1 VIFISPAYIPTIQP
15 AFEWV
20 NIMTRSI
27 FCSFVHTLRHFR
39 SASRGNISVMFA
51 LSLVPITG
59 AVGAAVDYSQSN
71 SIRSAMQAA
80 ADSAALGGITSAA
93 TQTSAVVSS
102 TAVGMFNASFNRT
115 GVTPSSGATYDSTSG
130 ILTVAAAASYTPQ
143 FMKLAGVSTMH
154 ISVTSKAKLGGSQ
167 TWPVCVLVTNPDSN
181 HTLLV
186 QSGASIDFANC
197 MVQVNTANWDA
208 VEARDTSYIHSTNGV
223 NCFTGDIHYGDVT
236 PPKQATCTMLPDP
249 YASYV
254 VPSNN
259 PCTYTNTQVSAST
272 TLTPG
277 TYCGGLKI
285 TGSAN
290 VTFSPGIYYIQNGD
304 FTIANS
310 ANATGN
316 GVTFLISGQ
325 NSNLNFTTSGTIT
338 MSPYTGSSAG
348 QWAGM
353 LFFWDQ
359 PSTNKG
365 STETF
370 SNGTMTFSGI
380 MYFVGQTLAITNS
393 ANITVT
399 TGSIIADMILPN
411 KGHLNLTGT
420 MNSPTAAQQAMK
432 KKITSSTPT
441 LVQ

>member
-1 VIFISPAYIPTIQP
+1 
-15 AFEWV
+15 
-20 NIMTRSI
+20 
-27 FCSFVHTLRHFR
+27 
-39 SASRGNISVMFA
+39 
-51 LSLVPITG
+51 
-59 AVGAAVDYSQSN
+59 
-71 SIRSAMQAA
+71 
-80 ADSAALGGITSAA
+80 
-93 TQTSAVVSS
+93 
-102 TAVGMFNASFNRT
+102 MFNASFNRT
-115 GVTPSSGATYDSTSG
+115 GVTPSPGATYDPTSG
-130 ILTVAAAASYTPQ
+130 TLTVTAAASYTPQ

-154 ISVTSKAKLGGSQ
+154 ISVTSKAKLGGTR
-167 TWPVCVLVTNPDSN
+167 TWPVCVLITNPTSS

-186 QSGASIDFANC
+186 QSGATIDFTNC

-236 PPKQATCTMLPDP
+236 PPKEATCTMLPDP

-259 PCTYTNTQVSAST
+259 PCTYTNKQVNNTST

-277 TYCGGLKI
+277 TYCGGIKI
-285 TGSAN
+285 YRQLDCDVHRRASITSRTA
-290 VTFSPGIYYIQNGD
+290 TSRSP
-304 FTIANS
+304 TAPTS
-310 ANATGN
+310 TGN

-338 MSPYTGSSAG
+338 MSPYTDSSAG

-359 PSTNKG
+359 PSTSKG

-380 MYFVGQTLAITNS
+380 MYFVGQTLAITNN
-393 ANITVT
+393 ATVT
-399 TGSIIADMILPN
+399 VSHRLDHRRHDPAEQRPSDLDRNGQIRPRPPSRR
-411 KGHLNLTGT
+411 
-420 MNSPTAAQQAMK
+420 
-432 KKITSSTPT
+432 
-441 LVQ
+441 

>member
-1 VIFISPAYIPTIQP
+1 
-15 AFEWV
+15 
-20 NIMTRSI
+20 MTKSI
-27 FCSFVHTLRHFR
+27 LCKFVKALRQFR
-39 SASRGNISVMFA
+39 SASGGNISVMFA
-51 LSLVPITG
+51 LSLVPVIGTI
-59 AVGAAVDYSQSN
+59 GAAVDYSQSS
-71 SIRSAMQAA
+71 SIKAAMQAA
-80 ADSAALGGITSAA
+80 ADATALGSIRSASTLTPA
-93 TQTSAVVSS
+93 AVNS
-102 TAVGMFNASFNRT
+102 TAVGMFNASFNRPT
-115 GVTPSSGATYDSTSG
+115 VTPSPGATYDSGSST
-130 ILTVAAAASYTPQ
+130 LTVTATVSYTPQ
-143 FMKLAGVSTMH
+143 FMKLVGISAMR
-154 ISVTSKAKLGGSQ
+154 ISVTSKAKLGGST
-167 TWPVCVLVTNPDSN
+167 TWPVCVLITNPISS

-186 QSGASIDFANC
+186 QSGATIDFTNC

-236 PPKQATCTMLPDP
+236 PPKQATCIMLPDP
-249 YASYV
+249 YATYV

-259 PCTYTNTQVSAST
+259 PCTYTNKQVNANA

-277 TYCGGLKI
+277 TYCGGIKI

-290 VTFSPGIYYIQNGD
+290 VTFSPGVYYIQNGD

-310 ANATGN
+310 ANVTGN

-338 MSPYTGSSAG
+338 MSPYTDSSAG

-359 PSTNKG
+359 PSTSKG

-370 SNGTMTFSGI
+370 SNGTMNFSGV
-380 MYFVGQTLAITNS
+380 MYFVGQTLAVSNN
-393 ANITVT
+393 ATVT
-399 TGSIIADMILPN
+399 VNPGSIIADMILPN

-420 MNSPTAAQQAMK
+420 VNSPTAAQQAMK
-432 KKITSSTPT
+432 KSITSNTPM

>member
-1 VIFISPAYIPTIQP
+1 MIS
-15 AFEWV
+15 
-20 NIMTRSI
+20 RSSI
-27 FCSFVHTLRHFR
+27 LCKFVQTLRHFR
-39 SASRGNISVMFA
+39 SASCGNISVMFA
-51 LSLVPITG
+51 LSLVPVTG

-71 SIRSAMQAA
+71 SIRAAMQAA
-80 ADSAALGGITSAA
+80 ADSAALGGIKAAA
-93 TQTSAVVSS
+93 TLTPTVVSS

-115 GVTPSSGATYDSTSG
+115 GVTPSPGATYDSASG
-130 ILTVAAAASYTPQ
+130 TLTVTATASYTPQ
-143 FMKLAGVSTMH
+143 FMKIAGISTMR
-154 ISVTSKAKLGGSQ
+154 ISVTSKAKLGGSR
-167 TWPVCVLVTNPDSN
+167 TWPVCVLVTNPNSN
-181 HTLLV
+181 HTLKV
-186 QSGASIDFANC
+186 QNGASIDFTNC

-236 PPKQATCTMLPDP
+236 PPKEATCTMLPDP

-254 VPSNN
+254 VPNNN
-259 PCTYTNTQVSAST
+259 PCTYTNKQLNNTTA

-277 TYCGGLKI
+277 TYCGGIKI
-285 TGSAN
+285 SGSSS

-310 ANATGN
+310 ANVTGN

-325 NSNLNFTTSGTIT
+325 NSNLNFTTTGTIT
-338 MSPYTGSSAG
+338 MSPYTDSSAG

-359 PSTNKG
+359 PSTSKG

-380 MYFVGQTLAITNS
+380 MYFVGQTLAITNN
-393 ANITVT
+393 AKVTVT
-399 TGSIIADMILPN
+399 TGSIIADMILPD
-411 KGHLNLTGT
+411 KGHLTLTGT
-420 MNSPTAAQQAMK
+420 TNSPTAAQQAMK
-432 KKITSSTPT
+432 KSIASTTPM

>member
-1 VIFISPAYIPTIQP
+1 
-15 AFEWV
+15 
-20 NIMTRSI
+20 
-27 FCSFVHTLRHFR
+27 
-39 SASRGNISVMFA
+39 
-51 LSLVPITG
+51 
-59 AVGAAVDYSQSN
+59 
-71 SIRSAMQAA
+71 
-80 ADSAALGGITSAA
+80 
-93 TQTSAVVSS
+93 
-102 TAVGMFNASFNRT
+102 
-115 GVTPSSGATYDSTSG
+115 
-130 ILTVAAAASYTPQ
+130 
-143 FMKLAGVSTMH
+143 
-154 ISVTSKAKLGGSQ
+154 
-167 TWPVCVLVTNPDSN
+167 
-181 HTLLV
+181 
-186 QSGASIDFANC
+186 

-259 PCTYTNTQVSAST
+259 PCTYTNKQVNASA

-285 TGSAN
+285 TNSAN
-290 VTFSPGIYYIQNGD
+290 VTFSPGVCYIQNGD

-325 NSNLNFTTSGTIT
+325 NANLNFTTSGTIT
-338 MSPYTGSSAG
+338 MSPYTDASAG

-359 PSTNKG
+359 PSTSKG

-370 SNGTMTFSGI
+370 SNGTMTFSGV
-380 MYFVGQTLAITNS
+380 MYFVGQTLAITNN
-393 ANITVT
+393 ANVTVT

-411 KGHLNLTGT
+411 KGHLTLTGT
-420 MNSPTAAQQAMK
+420 TNSPTAAQQAMK
-432 KKITSSTPT
+432 KTITSNTPM
-441 LVQ
+441 LVH

>member
-1 VIFISPAYIPTIQP
+1 
-15 AFEWV
+15 
-20 NIMTRSI
+20 
-27 FCSFVHTLRHFR
+27 
-39 SASRGNISVMFA
+39 
-51 LSLVPITG
+51 
-59 AVGAAVDYSQSN
+59 
-71 SIRSAMQAA
+71 
-80 ADSAALGGITSAA
+80 
-93 TQTSAVVSS
+93 
-102 TAVGMFNASFNRT
+102 
-115 GVTPSSGATYDSTSG
+115 VT
-130 ILTVAAAASYTPQ
+130 AAASYTPK
-143 FMKLAGVSTMH
+143 FMNLVGVPAMH
-154 ISVTSKAKLGGSQ
+154 ISVTSKAKLGGTR
-167 TWPVCVLVTNPDSN
+167 TWPVCVLITNPTAG

-186 QSGASIDFANC
+186 QSGATIDFTNC

-236 PPKQATCTMLPDP
+236 PPKQDTCTMLPDP
-249 YASYV
+249 YATYV

-259 PCTYTNTQVSAST
+259 PCTYTNKQVNASA

-338 MSPYTGSSAG
+338 MSPYTDSSAG

-359 PSTNKG
+359 PSTSKG

-370 SNGTMTFSGI
+370 SNGTMNFSGI
-380 MYFVGQTLAITNS
+380 MYFVGQTVAILNN
-393 ANITVT
+393 ATVT
-399 TGSIIADMILPN
+399 VSPGSIIADMILPN

-420 MNSPTAAQQAMK
+420 VNSPTAAQQAMK
-432 KKITSSTPT
+432 KSITSNTPM

>member
-1 VIFISPAYIPTIQP
+1 MKHAY
-15 AFEWV
+15 ERG
-20 NIMTRSI
+20 IMARSI
-27 FCSFVHTLRHFR
+27 LRKFVKTLRHFR
-39 SASRGNISVMFA
+39 SASCGNVGVMFA

-59 AVGAAVDYSQSN
+59 AVGAAVDYSQSS
-71 SIRSAMQAA
+71 SIKAAMQAA
-80 ADSAALGGITSAA
+80 ADSAALGGIKAAA
-93 TQTSAVVSS
+93 TLTPAVVTS

-115 GVTPSSGATYDSTSG
+115 GVTPSPGATYDPASG
-130 ILTVAAAASYTPQ
+130 TLTVTAAASFTPQ
-143 FMKLAGVSTMH
+143 FMKLVGVSTMH
-154 ISVTSKAKLGGSQ
+154 ISVTSKAKLGGSA
-167 TWPVCVLVTNPDSN
+167 TWPVCVLITNPTAG

-186 QSGASIDFANC
+186 QSGASIDFTNC

-236 PPKQATCTMLPDP
+236 PPKQVTCTMLPDP

-259 PCTYTNTQVSAST
+259 PCTYTNTQVSANA
-272 TLTPG
+272 TLTAG

-285 TGSAN
+285 TNSAN
-290 VTFSPGIYYIQNGD
+290 VTLSPGIYYIQNGD
-304 FTIANS
+304 FTIDKS
-310 ANATGN
+310 ANVTGN

-325 NSNLNFTTSGTIT
+325 SSNLNFSTTGTIT
-338 MSPYTGSSAG
+338 MSPYTDPSAG

-359 PSTNKG
+359 PSTSKG

-370 SNGTMTFSGI
+370 ANGTMNFSGI
-380 MYFVGQTLAITNS
+380 MYFVGQTVAISNN
-393 ANITVT
+393 ATVT
-399 TGSIIADMILPN
+399 VSPGSIIADMILPN

-420 MNSPTAAQQAMK
+420 VNSPTAAQQAMK
-432 KKITSSTPT
+432 KTITSNTPM